1 MWRLYL
7 QMFPPCG
14 SCRVTA
20 LVGTW
25 TSYTEKQRIRG
36 TCSERGDARQPHH
49 HHIPPTGQAVPRVH
63 PGLRRRNRL
72 DLLTASE
79 TLLWLIL
86 GEYNSNPPIGQKQL
100 TPFPQ
105 MKYSHSPSKPPNPSL
120 LSLPRPDP
128 KSPSRCV
135 GQTQAS
141 WQLRSRAL
149 PGCPIRSKDRLYSL
163 Q

>member
-1 MWRLYL
+1 
-7 QMFPPCG
+7 MFPPRG
-14 SCRVTA
+14 SCGVAA

-25 TSYTEKQRIRG
+25 TSYTEKQRVRG
-36 TCSERGDARQPHH
+36 TCSGGGDARQPHL
-49 HHIPPTGQAVPRVH
+49 HHIPPIRQAVARVH

-72 DLLTASE
+72 DLLTGSE

-86 GEYNSNPPIGQKQL
+86 GEYNSNPPTGQKQL
-100 TPFPQ
+100 TLFPH
-105 MKYSHSPSKPPNPSL
+105 MKYSHSSSEPPNPPL
-120 LSLPRPDP
+120 LSPPRPDP

-141 WQLRSRAL
+141 WQLRCRAL